1 MLYGLQMCEDDKNN
15 NICIFFVSKDRLSTK
30 EDAISLHRMLKGKI
44 EIQNKVS
51 IENAFGEEKGTLG
64 LIYTPGVAYVATE
77 ISKNKELIYD
87 YTSKWNNVAI
97 ICDGTRV
104 LGLGDIG
111 PEGALPVME
120 GKSVLFKV
128 LGGINAFPLC
138 IATKERDEIIRFV
151 KAIQPVFG
159 AINIEDIESPK
170 VFDIVKKLQNELSI
184 PVFHDDQHG
193 TAVITLAALI
203 NSLKL
208 LNKKLDSIKVV
219 ISGAGSA
226 GYGIFKILEKAGC
239 KDIVVTDSKGAI
251 YEGRKDLKDHDDD
264 DDDDDDSKNRGD
276 YDNNDNAFKQEIS
289 RKSNPRK
296 VKGDLTEVIGKADIF
311 IGVSGIAGLLNND
324 MIKSMNQDAVIF
336 ALSNPDPEILPPDA
350 RNAGARIVA
359 TGRSDFPNQIN
370 NAVVFP
376 SVLRALLDMR
386 ARNLDEDMLVAAS
399 YAIALLVEGSHLK
412 EDYIIPKINDPR
424 ILPIVTETLK
434 DAIKNHLSK
443 SGTHRALHKT

>member
-1 MLYGLQMCEDDKNN
+1 
-15 NICIFFVSKDRLSTK
+15 
-30 EDAISLHRMLKGKI
+30 MLKGKI
-44 EIQNKVS
+44 EIHNKVS
-51 IENAFGEEKGTLG
+51 VENAFDEEKGTLG

-77 ISKNKELIYD
+77 ISNNKELVYD

-104 LGLGDIG
+104 LGLGNIG
-111 PEGALPVME
+111 PEAALPVME
-120 GKSVLFKV
+120 GKSVLFKI

-138 IATKERDEIIRFV
+138 IATKEKEEIIRFV

-170 VFDIVKKLQNELSI
+170 VFDIIKRLQNELSI

-208 LNKKLDSIKVV
+208 LSKKLDSIKVV
-219 ISGAGSA
+219 ISGSGSA

-251 YEGRKDLKDHDDD
+251 YEGRKDLKDYDDKDGD
-264 DDDDDDSKNRGD
+264 D
-276 YDNNDNAFKQEIS
+276 YNNNNNTSKQEIS

-296 VKGDLTEVIGKADIF
+296 LTGSLADVIRAADVF
-311 IGVSGIAGLLNND
+311 IGVSGKAGLLNND
-324 MIKSMNQDAVIF
+324 MVKSMNHDAIIF
-336 ALSNPDPEILPPDA
+336 ALSNPDPEILPRDA
-350 RNAGARIVA
+350 LKAGARIVA
-359 TGRSDFPNQIN
+359 TGRSDFSNQVN

-376 SVLRALLDMR
+376 AVLRALLDMK
-386 ARNLDEDMLVAAS
+386 AKGLDEDMLVAAA
-399 YAIALLVEGSHLK
+399 YAIASLVETPHLK
-412 EDYIIPKINDPR
+412 EDYIIPKVNDPR
-424 ILPIVTETLK
+424 ILPIVTQTLK
-434 DAIKNHLSK
+434 DAIKSHMSK
-443 SGTHRALHKT
+443 DSSNMVLHKT